1 MSMKEFDKLE
11 EKIAALIGSVKA
23 LREENQKL
31 KAEVD
36 ELKSSLSEGDSE
48 KGEIRKKIA
57 ALLEL
62 ASSAE

>member
-11 EKIAALIGSVKA
+11 EKISALIANVKS

-31 KAEVD
+31 KAEID
-36 ELKSSLSEGDSE
+36 ELKVSLTQGDSE

>member
-11 EKIAALIGSVKA
+11 EKIAALIGSVKT

-31 KAEVD
+31 KGEVD
-36 ELKSSLSEGDSE
+36 ELKSSLSEGDHE

-57 ALLEL
+57 ALLDL